1 MGLLPAT
8 TRWRRHLRDVSAR
21 PRPTRHLCDTP
32 TDAHARTA
40 TDSRA
45 NCDTR
50 PNASAGANTT
60 ADSVALDQLLKKLS
74 VLGAQPFNVVNDRP
88 AEFGLVK
95 TSGPAEVGT
104 GQVGIGEVR
113 AEDAA

>member
-1 MGLLPAT
+1 MGLLPGWA
-8 TRWRRHLRDVSAR
+8 LRDVSAR
-21 PRPTRHLCDTP
+21 PRPPWDLCDTA
-32 TDAHARTA
+32 TDAYARTT
-40 TDSRA
+40 TDTCTNFDA
-45 NCDTR
+45 R
-50 PNASAGANTT
+50 PNTT
-60 ADSVALDQLLKKLS
+60 TDRVALDQLLKKLS
-74 VLGAQPFNVVNDRP
+74 VLGAQAFDVIDGRP

>member
-1 MGLLPAT
+1 VGVGLLP
-8 TRWRRHLRDVSAR
+8 RWTLRDVSAR
-21 PRPTRHLCDTP
+21 PRPAWHLCNAGTN
-32 TDAHARTA
+32 AHARTT
-40 TDSRA
+40 TDTRA

-50 PNASAGANTT
+50 TNTSARPNTT
-60 ADSVALDQLLKKLS
+60 TDRVALDQLLKKLS
-74 VLGAQPFNVVNDRP
+74 VLGAQAFDVIDGRP

-104 GQVGIGEVR
+104 GQVGLGEIR